1 VKFVWKMAQGET
13 MQGSERPAEIR
24 RLTRYLAAMML
35 ITALISCGKED
46 TPARRPGARGAAV
59 AIRTAKPQRIA
70 IQRQV
75 DLAGTLASIDQAR
88 VSSEVAGMVREVPV
102 NLGQEVK
109 AGQVLVRLDPRELE
123 IALRRAESQLRQTEA
138 QLGIDGV
145 KVKEPPPDED
155 IAAVRTAAANRDD
168 ARAQLARATR
178 LRSRNLLAQ
187 ADLDTAE
194 TRVKVTDAAYQAA
207 LENVHSLK
215 ASLQDRRAAFELA
228 QKKLEDALIRAPVA
242 GSVSERLAQP
252 GEFIRENTPVIAL
265 VQLNPLKVVTGIQE
279 KYAGIIRPGLTVQF
293 RVESFPDRLFEG
305 KVEFVSPSVD
315 QATRTFTVEVLV
327 NNSDRKLKPGFFA
340 KGTILVQRDENVLAV
355 PEETVSTLAG
365 VAAVFIVEGD
375 KVRQQTVEL
384 GAREGKNL
392 EVNSGLQGN
401 ETLAASNLSQLASGV
416 SVQIGGSRGGPGA
429 SDATRPRQEGGR

>member
-1 VKFVWKMAQGET
+1 M
-13 MQGSERPAEIR
+13 
-24 RLTRYLAAMML
+24 RYLAAMM
-35 ITALISCGKED
+35 IIPALISCGQQEN
-46 TPARRPGARGAAV
+46 PGRRPGGGRSEAI
-59 AIRTAKPQRIA
+59 AIRTARPQRIA
-70 IQRQV
+70 VQRQV
-75 DLAGTLASIDQAR
+75 DLAGTLVSIDQAR
-88 VSSEVAGMVREVPV
+88 VSSEVAGMVLEVPV

-145 KVKEPPPDED
+145 KVKEPPPDEE

-194 TRVKVTDAAYQAA
+194 TRVKVTEAAYQAA

-228 QKKLEDALIRAPVA
+228 QKKLADAVIRAPVA
-242 GSVSERLAQP
+242 GSVSERLVQP
-252 GEFIRENTPVIAL
+252 GEFIRENTPVIGL
-265 VQLNPLKVVTGIQE
+265 VQLNPLKVITGIQE
-279 KYAGIIRPGLTVQF
+279 KHAGIIRPGLPVRF
-293 RVESFPDRLFEG
+293 SVESFPGTVFEG
-305 KVEFVSPSVD
+305 KVAFVSPAVD
-315 QATRTFTVEVLV
+315 QGTRTFTVEVLV
-327 NNSDRKLKPGFFA
+327 DNSDRKLKPGFFV
-340 KGTILVQRDENVLAV
+340 KGSILVRRDENVLAV

-365 VAAVFIVEGD
+365 VTAVFVVEGG
-375 KVRQQTVEL
+375 KVRQQTVEI
-384 GAREGKNL
+384 GAREGNHL
-392 EVNSGLQGN
+392 EVNSGLEGH

-416 SVQIGGSRGGPGA
+416 SVSLGGSPGGPG
-429 SDATRPRQEGGR
+429 DPGRVPRQEGGR

>member
-1 VKFVWKMAQGET
+1 M
-13 MQGSERPAEIR
+13 
-24 RLTRYLAAMML
+24 
-35 ITALISCGKED
+35 
-46 TPARRPGARGAAV
+46 RGGAV
-59 AIRTAKPQRIA
+59 AIRTAKPERIT
-70 IQRQV
+70 IQREV

-88 VSSEVAGMVREVPV
+88 VSSEVAGMVREVTV
-102 NLGQEVK
+102 NLGEEVK

-123 IALRRAESQLRQTEA
+123 IALKRAESQLRQTEA

-145 KVKEPPPDED
+145 KVNEPPPDED

-168 ARAQLARATR
+168 AHAQLTRATR

-194 TRVKVTDAAYQAA
+194 TRVKVTEAAYQAA

-215 ASLQDRRAAFELA
+215 ASLQDRRAAVELA
-228 QKKLEDALIRAPVA
+228 QKKLEDALIRAPVS

-252 GEFIRENTPVIAL
+252 GEFIRENTPVIGL

-279 KYAGIIRPGLTVQF
+279 KHAGIIRPGLLVQF
-293 RVESFPDRLFEG
+293 RVESFPDTLFEG
-305 KVEFVSPSVD
+305 KIAFVSPSVD
-315 QATRTFTVEVLV
+315 QGTRTFTVEILV
-327 NNSDRKLKPGFFA
+327 DNSARKLKPGFFA
-340 KGTILVQRDENVLAV
+340 KGAILVQRDENVLAV

-365 VAAVFIVEGD
+365 VAAVFVIEGD
-375 KVRQQTVEL
+375 KVRQQTVQI

-392 EVNSGLQGN
+392 EVSSGLEGD

-416 SVQIGGSRGGPGA
+416 TVQVGEGHDGPGRPGA
-429 SDATRPRQEGGR
+429 GPGRRPRQEGGR

>member
-1 VKFVWKMAQGET
+1 M
-13 MQGSERPAEIR
+13 
-24 RLTRYLAAMML
+24 RYLAATML
-35 ITALISCGKED
+35 IPALISCGGKQE
-46 TPARRPGARGAAV
+46 TPGRRPGARGAAV

-70 IQRQV
+70 IQRHV

-102 NLGQEVK
+102 NLGDEVK
-109 AGQVLVRLDPRELE
+109 AGQILVRLDPRELE

-145 KVKEPPPDED
+145 KVKAPPPDED
-155 IAAVRTAAANRDD
+155 IAAVRTAAANLDD
-168 ARAQLARATR
+168 ARAQLERAAR

-194 TRVKVTDAAYQAA
+194 TRVKVTEAAYQSA

-228 QKKLEDALIRAPVA
+228 QKKLADAEIRAPVA
-242 GSVSERLAQP
+242 GSVSERLIQP
-252 GEFIRENTPVIAL
+252 GEFIRENTPVVGL
-265 VQLNPLKVVTGIQE
+265 VKLNPLKVVTGIQE
-279 KYAGIIRPGLTVQF
+279 KHAGIIRPGLTVQF
-293 RVESFPDRLFEG
+293 RVESFPEELFQG
-305 KVEFVSPSVD
+305 KVAAVSPAVD
-315 QATRTFTVEVLV
+315 QGTRTFTVEVLV
-327 NNSDRKLKPGFFA
+327 DNSARKLKPGFFA
-340 KGTILVQRDENVLAV
+340 KGSILVKRDENVLAV

-365 VAAVFIVEGD
+365 VAAVFIVEGN
-375 KVRQQTVEL
+375 KVRQQTVEI

-392 EVNSGLQGN
+392 EVNSGLEGS

-416 SVQIGGSRGGPGA
+416 AVQVGGGHDGPGQPGA
-429 SDATRPRQEGGR
+429 ELRRGPRQEGGR